1 MRSWDEDEEIPS
13 TNEVT
18 NARMERGIRLFV
30 KIRGRFV
37 FMGIFYSRK
46 EIVPNSKTPRFR
58 AKRLGVLVT
67 H

>member
-13 TNEVT
+13 TSV
-18 NARMERGIRLFV
+18 RMEDGFIRLFV
-30 KIRGRFV
+30 VEIRGRFV
-37 FMGIFYSRK
+37 FTGIFYSRK